1 MDKLL
6 AKKAFGYWLNRL
18 RFWRL
23 DRVKYR
29 VLGVFQSNDEPRLFP
44 IRFGPTFRP
53 SFLFPAAGGAHPN
66 KLLDRLGVGHRARP
80 SPESTRK
87 IQHYHSRKRSA
98 GPAVQASSIQTP

>member
-23 DRVKYR
+23 DRFKYR

-44 IRFGPTFRP
+44 MRFGPTFRP
-53 SFLFPAAGGAHPN
+53 SFLFPEAVGPRPN
-66 KLLDRLGVGHRARP
+66 TLLDELVVGHRSRP
-80 SPESTRK
+80 RPE
-87 IQHYHSRKRSA
+87 A
-98 GPAVQASSIQTP
+98 